1 MENQTIKLVFPHVI
15 QLNPLDYE
23 IIIENLPL
31 LNELGIEAEDF
42 GKNSIIIRAIPEIL
56 KDADI
61 AGIIENIFA
70 TFKEEPVKPDFV
82 DIKSKIAATVA
93 CHSSLRSNDEIGYLE
108 IKTLLKELAKTS
120 DPEHCPHGRPIKKFI
135 SFEEIK
141 RWFKR

>member
-1 MENQTIKLVFPHVI
+1 MVFLDYHAAHERINFEKILNRMENQTIKLVFPHVI

-61 AGIIENIFA
+61 AGIIENI
-70 TFKEEPVKPDFV
+70 
-82 DIKSKIAATVA
+82 
-93 CHSSLRSNDEIGYLE
+93 LQR
-108 IKTLLKELAKTS
+108 LK
-120 DPEHCPHGRPIKKFI
+120 RNQ
-135 SFEEIK
+135 
-141 RWFKR
+141 